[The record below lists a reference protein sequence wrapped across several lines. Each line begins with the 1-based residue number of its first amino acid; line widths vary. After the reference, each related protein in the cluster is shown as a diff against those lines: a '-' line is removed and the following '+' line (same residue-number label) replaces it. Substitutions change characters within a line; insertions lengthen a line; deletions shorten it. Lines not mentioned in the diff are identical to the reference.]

1 VRSDNEFLL
10 APMGRVSAVYFTP
23 KGRCNICPCYFEDR
37 RFVIEMKSSEAG
49 HMDLY
54 VFLNGQL
61 VRGMFYTVTFQPAEL
76 SACRAVIPI
85 HSLNGDIDN
94 LRSKRY
100 LVNAGTPIGI
110 SLQGVDKYGNYCS
123 KGGQLKFSDIE
134 ILGAGDYEGKLV
146 DEESGVYK
154 LILTLKSAG
163 KHNILFRFKQS
174 PIDVSF
180 EDFVFQAE
188 LKSGK
193 FLEVKKDSKF
203 TIEVY
208 PGSIYSPNTKLLY
221 LQDSYTAGQTLS
233 FTIKHYDR
241 FLNETWH
248 KDQDYEI
255 SIKNQGIEIDKI
267 VTTDTNYCGTV
278 VSCVPNVAGLY
289 EISVKYND
297 VTVAERSVLVRPGIP
312 YLLKC
317 KAKGEGLAD
326 CEKRTGEDLS
336 REIELEIYDEF
347 GNPTTDFNVRFE
359 ASVGGRK
366 VESEVVNIS
375 PSCFKIFYIVKETGN
390 HEVKI
395 WIDNTILTG
404 FPCIIQVTRN
414 IQEIQQELATRR
426 YAEQKRLEGNLH
438 SELRYQEEQRRLQE
452 LQLETHRKVQEETR
466 AQLELQRK
474 IERECRQEQ
483 EKLKKEQEMELE
495 KRKRIADKI
504 RKQQETERRA
514 QEAIRKLEEER
525 KSEERERKKWKRI
538 GGGFIV
544 PFELK

>member
-1 VRSDNEFLL
+1 
-10 APMGRVSAVYFTP
+10 MGRVSAVYFTP
-23 KGRCNICPCYFEDR
+23 KGKSNICPCYFEDR
-37 RFVIEMKSSEAG
+37 RFVIEMKSIEAG

-54 VFLNGQL
+54 VFLNGEL
-61 VRGMFYTVTFQPAEL
+61 VRGMFYTITFQPAEL
-76 SACRAVIPI
+76 SGCRAVVPV
-85 HSLNGDIDN
+85 HSLSGDIED

-100 LVNAGTPIGI
+100 LVNAGTAIGI
-110 SLQGVDKYGNYCS
+110 SLQGVDKYGNYCN
-123 KGGQLKFSDIE
+123 KGGQLKYSDIE
-134 ILGAGDYEGKLV
+134 ILGAGDYEGKLI

-163 KHNILFRFKQS
+163 KHNILFRCKQS
-174 PIDVSF
+174 PVEVSF

-193 FLEVKKDSKF
+193 FLEVKKDTKLP
-203 TIEVY
+203 IEVY
-208 PGSIYSPNTKLLY
+208 PGSIYPLNTQLLY

-233 FTIKHYDR
+233 FTIKQYDR
-241 FLNETWH
+241 FMNETWH
-248 KDQDYEI
+248 KDQDYSI
-255 SIKNQGIEIDKI
+255 SIKNQGIERNKI

-278 VSCVPNVAGLY
+278 VSCVPTIAGLY

-297 VTVAERSVLVRPGIP
+297 IPVSERSVLVKPGIP
-312 YLLKC
+312 YLLNC
-317 KAKGEGLAD
+317 KAKGEGLID
-326 CEKRTGEDLS
+326 CEKRTGEELK
-336 REIELEIYDEF
+336 REIELEIYDEY
-347 GNPTTDFNVRFE
+347 GNPTTDLNVRFE
-359 ASVGGRK
+359 GVVGGRK

-375 PSCFKIFYIVKETGN
+375 PSCFKIYYIVKELGN

-395 WIDNTILTG
+395 WIDNNILPG

-414 IQEIQQELATRR
+414 LQEIQEELATRR
-426 YAEQKRLEGNLH
+426 YAELQRLEGNLH
-438 SELRYQEEQRRLQE
+438 SELRYQEEQRKLQD
-452 LQLETHRKVQEETR
+452 LQLETQRKQQEETR

-474 IERECRQEQ
+474 IEREQRLEQ
-483 EKLKKEQEMELE
+483 DKLKKEQEMELE

-504 RKQQETERRA
+504 RKQQETQRRA